1 MNHPTI
7 LLDLARIRQREM
19 LKDAADW
26 AKGSQ
31 ATSTRHSHGWL
42 ALASSSGFR
51 SIMAQVIGETA
62 VKRILAV
69 VAATQ
74 P

>member
-31 ATSTRHSHGWL
+31 VTRTRHSLGWL
-42 ALASSSGFR
+42 TVASSSGFR
-51 SIMAQVIGETA
+51 SIVAQVIGETA